1 MRRVREV
8 KSRRGK
14 EEEGLV
20 GPRRLG
26 SLSSQDILGLVQQVI
41 QGCNRTGRQPV
52 VPVADLASQGHQSD
66 LFFFFVR
73 AAPSVKGERG
83 GDGRCLK

>member
-1 MRRVREV
+1 MRQAREV

-14 EEEGLV
+14 KEEGLV

-41 QGCNRTGRQPV
+41 QGRNRTGRQPV
-52 VPVADLASQGHQSD
+52 VPVADLAIQSHQFD
-66 LFFFFVR
+66 
-73 AAPSVKGERG
+73 SVFCMSGTVGEE
-83 GDGRCLK
+83 